1 MDSKSFEG
9 INKLYKL
16 YDKLGYYDVYSGSV
30 LIFLFLC
37 IILLGVYLY
46 TRVMTNI
53 KPIQDNWPAERCK
66 PSVIPFA
73 GLINTPE
80 GDTIINYTQT
90 NFTYCMQDILKSITG
105 YAVDPITFL
114 TYSLGEL
121 FQNILNTFNKMRVYI
136 SNIRTFLARI
146 AENIMSRIANLLVP
160 LQELIV
166 KVIDTMGKAR
176 GILFTGL
183 MTSLGSYFALKAL
196 LGAILEFIIKVLI
209 VLAAIVVALWI
220 IPFTWPAAAAGTLVF
235 LSISIPLLIIMSFM
249 MIVLQIQPR
258 LGVPN
263 KPGKRRCFD
272 ANTIV
277 KLANGSVTS
286 IDKIT
291 VGDVLKNGAIVTA
304 FFKLDAKGVK
314 MYKIDNVIVSG
325 EHLVYCK
332 DKWVEV
338 SKCPNAVP
346 VTNYFEPCI
355 YCLNTTNKTIELGIN
370 DIKFSDWDELSE
382 SERNELY
389 RYMREHSQGSINTC
403 DENLHTYF
411 EGGFYPDVKVKVG
424 SNGEKEIKDIKVGE
438 ILKNG
443 NRVYGVVRILRPK
456 KYLGLK
462 DPMGKYS
469 RWGRNIHI
477 CEPDKN
483 NLDRV
488 EERKSILSEC
498 SEKHGDPYLYHL
510 LTEKEYFNIEDRCVF
525 HYNANIDLFLSEY
538 RGKLLSM
545 KYV

>member
-30 LIFLFLC
+30 LIFLLLC

-46 TRVMTNI
+46 TRVMVNI

-66 PSVIPFA
+66 PSIIPFA

-114 TYSLGEL
+114 THSLGEL
-121 FQNILNTFNKMRVYI
+121 FQNILNTFNKMRAYI

-146 AENIMSRIANLLVP
+146 AENIMSRVANLLVP

-166 KVIDTMGKAR
+166 KIIDTMGKAR
-176 GILFTGL
+176 AILFTGL
-183 MTSLGSYFALKAL
+183 MTSLGSYYALKSL
-196 LGAILEFIIKVLI
+196 LGAILEFIIKILI
-209 VLAAIVVALWI
+209 VLASVIVALWI

-249 MIVLQIQPR
+249 MIVLQIRPSR
-258 LGVPN
+258 SIPSTP
-263 KPGKRRCFD
+263 KKRCFD
-272 ANTIV
+272 ANTHV
-277 KLANGSVTS
+277 KLANGSVTT
-286 IDKIT
+286 IDKIN
-291 VGDVLKNGAIVTA
+291 VGDVLQNGAIVTA

-314 MYKIDNVIVSG
+314 MYKIDDVIVSG
-325 EHLVYCK
+325 EHLVYFK
-332 DKWVEV
+332 DKWIDV

-355 YCLNTTNKTIELGIN
+355 YCLNTTNKTIVLGIN
-370 DIKFSDWDELSE
+370 DVKFSDWDELSE
-382 SERNELY
+382 SERDELY
-389 RYMREHSQGSINTC
+389 RYMKEHSQGSIDIC

-424 SNGEKEIKDIKVGE
+424 SCGEKEIKHIKVGE
-438 ILKNG
+438 ILKDG

-456 KYLGLK
+456 NYLGLK

-477 CEPDKN
+477 CEPNKN

-488 EERKSILSEC
+488 EERKSILSDND
-498 SEKHGDPYLYHL
+498 DPYLYHL
-510 LTEKEYFNIEDRCVF
+510 LTDKENFKIEDRCVF